1 MIDFN
6 KPKWIIQNNQLRM
19 GRVVNH
25 SDLADKQGGN
35 VKGGG
40 LWYYDK
46 ETHTL
51 YLYAK
56 IYDYGQVSEDDFQD
70 IWITPPVDDATI
82 YFSTMMSLD
91 DAKKNNVIVQDFND
105 ENLG

>member
-1 MIDFN
+1 MFDLS

-19 GRVVNH
+19 GRVVSH
-25 SDLADKQGGN
+25 SDLADKEGK

-40 LWYYDK
+40 LWHYDK

-51 YLYAK
+51 YLYHK
-56 IYDYGQVSEDDFQD
+56 SYDFGQVSKEDFQD

-82 YFSTMMSLD
+82 YFSTELNFEL
-91 DAKKNNVIVQDFND
+91 AKKNNIKIQ
-105 ENLG
+105 